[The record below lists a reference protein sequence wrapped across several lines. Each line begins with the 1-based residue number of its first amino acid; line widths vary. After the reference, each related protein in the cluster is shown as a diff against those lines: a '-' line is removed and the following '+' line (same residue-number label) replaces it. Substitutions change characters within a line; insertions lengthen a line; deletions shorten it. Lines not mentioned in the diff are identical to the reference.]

1 MEKIPNKQQIM
12 FEIRKRKKDV
22 IFWAVSLAI
31 ILIILI
37 FICEKENSLYF
48 VLSSMAQTLSFVIIM
63 LRVTQYQSC
72 SGISINYL
80 ICFIIMILSRLITNI
95 FSSYDIQIDIVNSI
109 FLYLSQFI
117 SLLICFY
124 LLYLIY
130 LVYPETSDKMLDN
143 KIPFYYLLIPS
154 LILAI
159 LFKPY
164 IFRNW
169 FFDLMFIYS
178 IILESVAIY
187 PQIILFSIKKGE
199 IETYTSN
206 FIAFQGLSTI
216 FVLIFWYKNYFS
228 LNDNDSLLL
237 GGYSGFVVIGSEIL
251 QLIIMGYYFYLY
263 FKSIMKR
270 KKRKKYDI

>member
-1 MEKIPNKQQIM
+1 MEKMPNKQQIV

-48 VLSSMAQTLSFVIIM
+48 VLSSMAQTLSFIIIM

-95 FSSYDIQIDIVNSI
+95 FSSYDIRIDIVNSI
-109 FLYLSQFI
+109 FLYLSQFT

-130 LVYPETSDKMLDN
+130 CVYPETSDKMIDN
-143 KIPFYYLLIPS
+143 KIPFYYLLIPTFF
-154 LILAI
+154 LAI

-178 IILESVAIY
+178 ILLESVAIY
-187 PQIILFSIKKGE
+187 PQIILFTIKKGE

-216 FVLIFWYKNYFS
+216 FVLIFWYKNYFIV
-228 LNDNDSLLL
+228 NDNDSLLL
-237 GGYSGFVVIGSEIL
+237 GGYSGYVVIGSEIL
-251 QLIIMGYYFYLY
+251 QLLIMAYYFYLY

>member
-22 IFWAVSLAI
+22 IFWAVSLTI

-216 FVLIFWYKNYFS
+216 FVLIFWYKNYFIV
-228 LNDNDSLLL
+228 NDNDSLLL
-237 GGYSGFVVIGSEIL
+237 GGYSGYVVIGSEIL
-251 QLIIMGYYFYLY
+251 QLLIMAYYFYLY

>member
-228 LNDNDSLLL
+228 LNDNDSLLF
-237 GGYSGFVVIGSEIL
+237 GGYSGYVVIGSEIL
-251 QLIIMGYYFYLY
+251 QLIIVGYYFYLY

>member
-109 FLYLSQFI
+109 FFYLSQFI

-124 LLYLIY
+124 LLYSIY

-228 LNDNDSLLL
+228 LNDNDSVLL
-237 GGYSGFVVIGSEIL
+237 GGYSGYVVIGSEIL
-251 QLIIMGYYFYLY
+251 QLIIVGYYFYLY

>member
-1 MEKIPNKQQIM
+1 MEKIPNKQKIIYEM
-12 FEIRKRKKDV
+12 RKRKNDL
-22 IFWAVSLAI
+22 IFWAVSLTI
-31 ILIILI
+31 VLMFLI
-37 FICEKENSLYF
+37 FICDKENSLYF
-48 VLSSMAQTLSFVIIM
+48 VLSSMAQTLSLVIIM

-80 ICFIIMILSRLITNI
+80 ICFIIVLITRLITNI
-95 FSSYDIQIDIVNSI
+95 FSSYDIQIGLINSI
-109 FLYLSQFI
+109 FLYISQI
-117 SLLICFY
+117 LSLLICLY
-124 LLYLIY
+124 LLYLIFFE
-130 LVYPETSDKMLDN
+130 YPETSDKMIDN
-143 KIPFYYLLIPS
+143 KMPFYYLIIPTFFV
-154 LILAI
+154 AI

-187 PQIILFSIKKGE
+187 PQIILFSTKKGE

-216 FVLIFWYKNYFS
+216 FVLIFWFKNYLS
-228 LNDNDSLLL
+228 LEDNDSLLL
-237 GGYSGFVVIGSEIL
+237 GRFSGYVVIFSEIL
-251 QLIIMGYYFYLY
+251 QLIIIGYYFYLY

-270 KKRKKYDI
+270 SKRKKYDI

>member
-48 VLSSMAQTLSFVIIM
+48 VLSSMAQTLSFIIIM

-237 GGYSGFVVIGSEIL
+237 GGYSGYVVIGSEIL
-251 QLIIMGYYFYLY
+251 QLIIVGYYFYLY

>member
-12 FEIRKRKKDV
+12 FAIRKRKKDV

-237 GGYSGFVVIGSEIL
+237 GGYSGYVVIGSEIL

>member
-22 IFWAVSLAI
+22 IFWTVSLAI

-124 LLYLIY
+124 LIYLIY

-237 GGYSGFVVIGSEIL
+237 GGYSGYVVIGSEIL

>member
-22 IFWAVSLAI
+22 IFWAVSFAI

-237 GGYSGFVVIGSEIL
+237 GGYSGYVVIGSEIL
-251 QLIIMGYYFYLY
+251 QLIIVGYYFYLY

>member
-216 FVLIFWYKNYFS
+216 FVSIFWYKNYFS

-237 GGYSGFVVIGSEIL
+237 GGYSGYVVIGSEIL
-251 QLIIMGYYFYLY
+251 QLIIVGYYFYLY

>member
-1 MEKIPNKQQIM
+1 MEKIPNKQKIIYEM
-12 FEIRKRKKDV
+12 RKRKNDL

-31 ILIILI
+31 VLMFLI
-37 FICEKENSLYF
+37 FICDKENSLYF
-48 VLSSMAQTLSFVIIM
+48 VLSSMAQTLSLVIII

-80 ICFIIMILSRLITNI
+80 ICFIIVLITRLITNI
-95 FSSYDIQIDIVNSI
+95 FSSYDIQIGLINSI
-109 FLYLSQFI
+109 FLYISQI
-117 SLLICFY
+117 LSLLICLY
-124 LLYLIY
+124 LLYLIFFE
-130 LVYPETSDKMLDN
+130 YPETSDKMIDN
-143 KIPFYYLLIPS
+143 KMPFYYLIIPTFFV
-154 LILAI
+154 AI

-187 PQIILFSIKKGE
+187 PQIILFSTKKGE

-206 FIAFQGLSTI
+206 FIAFQGLSTV
-216 FVLIFWYKNYFS
+216 FVLIFWFKNYLS
-228 LNDNDSLLL
+228 LEDNDSLLL
-237 GGYSGFVVIGSEIL
+237 GRFSGYVVIFSEIL
-251 QLIIMGYYFYLY
+251 QLIIIGYYFYLY

-270 KKRKKYDI
+270 SKRKKYDI

>member
-130 LVYPETSDKMLDN
+130 FIYPETSDKMLDN

-216 FVLIFWYKNYFS
+216 FVLIFWYKNYFIV
-228 LNDNDSLLL
+228 NDNDSLLL
-237 GGYSGFVVIGSEIL
+237 GGYSGYVVIGSEIL
-251 QLIIMGYYFYLY
+251 QLLIMAYYFYLY

>member
-130 LVYPETSDKMLDN
+130 FVYPETSDKMLDN

-237 GGYSGFVVIGSEIL
+237 G
-251 QLIIMGYYFYLY
+251 
-263 FKSIMKR
+263 
-270 KKRKKYDI
+270 

>member
-1 MEKIPNKQQIM
+1 MEKIPNKQKIIYEM
-12 FEIRKRKKDV
+12 RKRKNDL

-31 ILIILI
+31 VLMFLI
-37 FICEKENSLYF
+37 FICDKENSLYF
-48 VLSSMAQTLSFVIIM
+48 VLSSMAQTLSLVIII

-80 ICFIIMILSRLITNI
+80 ICFIIVLITRLITNI
-95 FSSYDIQIDIVNSI
+95 FSSYDIQIGLINSI
-109 FLYLSQFI
+109 FLYISQI
-117 SLLICFY
+117 LSLLICLY
-124 LLYLIY
+124 LLYLIFFE
-130 LVYPETSDKMLDN
+130 YPETSDKMIDN
-143 KIPFYYLLIPS
+143 KMPFYYLIIPTFFV
-154 LILAI
+154 AI

-187 PQIILFSIKKGE
+187 PQIILFSTKKGE

-206 FIAFQGLSTI
+206 FIAFQGLSTV
-216 FVLIFWYKNYFS
+216 FVLIFWFKNYLS
-228 LNDNDSLLL
+228 LEDNDSLLL
-237 GGYSGFVVIGSEIL
+237 GRFSGYVVIFSEIL
-251 QLIIMGYYFYLY
+251 QLIIIGYYFYLY

-270 KKRKKYDI
+270 NKRKKYDI

>member
-228 LNDNDSLLL
+228 LNDNDSLLF
-237 GGYSGFVVIGSEIL
+237 GGYSGYVVIGSEIL

>member
-237 GGYSGFVVIGSEIL
+237 GGYSGYLVIGSEIL

>member
-237 GGYSGFVVIGSEIL
+237 GGYSGYVVIGSEIL
-251 QLIIMGYYFYLY
+251 QLIFMGYYFYLY

>member
-130 LVYPETSDKMLDN
+130 FIYPETSDKMLDN

-237 GGYSGFVVIGSEIL
+237 GGYSGYVVIGSEIL
-251 QLIIMGYYFYLY
+251 QLIIVGYYFYLY

>member
-117 SLLICFY
+117 SLFICFY

-130 LVYPETSDKMLDN
+130 FVYPETSDKMLDN

-237 GGYSGFVVIGSEIL
+237 GGYSGYVVIGSEIL

>member
-1 MEKIPNKQQIM
+1 MEKIPNKQQII

-48 VLSSMAQTLSFVIIM
+48 VLSSMAQTLSFIIIM

-95 FSSYDIQIDIVNSI
+95 FSSYDIRIDIVNSI
-109 FLYLSQFI
+109 FLYLSQFT

-130 LVYPETSDKMLDN
+130 FIYPETSDKMLDN

-164 IFRNW
+164 IFKNW

-178 IILESVAIY
+178 ILLESVAIY
-187 PQIILFSIKKGE
+187 PQIILFTIKKGE

-228 LNDNDSLLL
+228 LNDNDSLLF
-237 GGYSGFVVIGSEIL
+237 GGYSGYVVIGSEIL
-251 QLIIMGYYFYLY
+251 QLLIMAYYFYLY

>member
-1 MEKIPNKQQIM
+1 MEKISNKQQIM

-124 LLYLIY
+124 LIYLIY

-237 GGYSGFVVIGSEIL
+237 GGYSGYVVIGSEIL
-251 QLIIMGYYFYLY
+251 QLIIMGYYFYIY

>member
-159 LFKPY
+159 IFKPY

>member
-12 FEIRKRKKDV
+12 FEIRKRKKDI

-124 LLYLIY
+124 LIYLIY

-237 GGYSGFVVIGSEIL
+237 GGYSGYVVIGSEIL

>member
-1 MEKIPNKQQIM
+1 MEKIQNKQQIM

-124 LLYLIY
+124 LIYLIY

-237 GGYSGFVVIGSEIL
+237 GGYSGYVVIGSEIL

>member
-22 IFWAVSLAI
+22 IFWAVTLAI

-130 LVYPETSDKMLDN
+130 FVYPETSDKMLDN

-237 GGYSGFVVIGSEIL
+237 GGYSGYVVIGSEIL

>member
-1 MEKIPNKQQIM
+1 
-12 FEIRKRKKDV
+12 
-22 IFWAVSLAI
+22 
-31 ILIILI
+31 
-37 FICEKENSLYF
+37 
-48 VLSSMAQTLSFVIIM
+48 
-63 LRVTQYQSC
+63 
-72 SGISINYL
+72 
-80 ICFIIMILSRLITNI
+80 MILSRLITNI

-130 LVYPETSDKMLDN
+130 FVYPETSDKMLDN

-237 GGYSGFVVIGSEIL
+237 GGYSGYVVIGSEIL

>member
-95 FSSYDIQIDIVNSI
+95 FSSYEIQIDIVNSI

-130 LVYPETSDKMLDN
+130 FVYPETSDKMIDN

-228 LNDNDSLLL
+228 LNDTDSLLL
-237 GGYSGFVVIGSEIL
+237 GGYSGYVVIGSEIL

-270 KKRKKYDI
+270 KKRKKFDI